1 MALGRKHDLER
12 EEQHVMDGTTKKKL
26 AAGAVAVAALAGG
39 GAALAASGV
48 GSSEDEQAIIDAA
61 ATKLGVK
68 PEALESALEDA
79 LAARIDAAVTA
90 GRLTKEQGAELK
102 ERLEEG
108 ALPLFG
114 GRGLGHHGPGFGFHG
129 PELLDAAA
137 SYLDMT
143 EEALRTQI
151 EDGTSLSEVA
161 ESKGKSVS
169 GLKTAL
175 TNAVK
180 ADLADAVKAG
190 KLTDAQRDEA
200 LSRFEDRLDDL
211 VAREGFGPRGDRDHG
226 PASFERSPGM
236 HM

>member
-1 MALGRKHDLER
+1 
-12 EEQHVMDGTTKKKL
+12 MDGTKKKL

-39 GAALAASGV
+39 GAAVAASGV

-61 ATKLGVK
+61 AKKLGVK

-79 LAARIDAAVTA
+79 LAARIDAAVAA

-102 ERLEEG
+102 ERLKEG
-108 ALPLFG
+108 TLPLFD
-114 GRGLGHHGPGFGFHG
+114 GRGPHHGPGFGFHG

-137 SYLDMT
+137 SYLGMT
-143 EEALRTQI
+143 EAALRTQL
-151 EDGTSLSEVA
+151 EDGKSLSEVA
-161 ESKGKSVS
+161 QSKGKSVS
-169 GLKTAL
+169 DLKTAL
-175 TNAVK
+175 TSAVK

-211 VAREGFGPRGDRDHG
+211 VAREGFGPRGDGDHG
-226 PASFERSPGM
+226 PASFERAPGM

>member
-1 MALGRKHDLER
+1 
-12 EEQHVMDGTTKKKL
+12 MDGTKKKL

-39 GAALAASGV
+39 GAAIAASDV
-48 GSSEDEQAIIDAA
+48 GSNEDEQAIIDAA
-61 ATKLGVK
+61 AKKLGVK

-79 LAARIDAAVTA
+79 LAARIDAAVAA

-102 ERLEEG
+102 DRLKEG
-108 ALPLFG
+108 TLPQFG
-114 GRGLGHHGPGFGFHG
+114 VRVPGHHGPGFGFHG

-137 SYLDMT
+137 SYVGMT
-143 EEALRTQI
+143 EEALRTQL
-151 EDGTSLSEVA
+151 EDGRSLSEVA
-161 ESKGKSVS
+161 QSKGKSVS

-211 VAREGFGPRGDRDHG
+211 VAREGLGPRGDRDHE
-226 PASFERSPGM
+226 AAAVEHAPGM

>member
-1 MALGRKHDLER
+1 
-12 EEQHVMDGTTKKKL
+12 MDGTKKKL

-39 GAALAASGV
+39 GAAVAASGV

-61 ATKLGVK
+61 AKKLGVK

-79 LAARIDAAVTA
+79 LAARIDAAVAA

-102 ERLEEG
+102 ERLKEG
-108 ALPLFG
+108 TLPLFG
-114 GRGLGHHGPGFGFHG
+114 GRGPGHHGPGFGFHG

-137 SYLDMT
+137 SYLGMT
-143 EEALRTQI
+143 EAALRTQL
-151 EDGTSLSEVA
+151 EDGKSLSEVA
-161 ESKGKSVS
+161 QSKGKSVS

-175 TNAVK
+175 TSAVK

-211 VAREGFGPRGDRDHG
+211 VAREGFGPRGDGDHD
-226 PASFERSPGM
+226 PASFERAPGM

>member
-1 MALGRKHDLER
+1 
-12 EEQHVMDGTTKKKL
+12 MDGTKKKL

-39 GAALAASGV
+39 GAAVAASGV

-61 ATKLGVK
+61 AKKLGVK

-79 LAARIDAAVTA
+79 LAARIDAAVAA

-102 ERLEEG
+102 ERLKEG
-108 ALPLFG
+108 TLPLFG
-114 GRGLGHHGPGFGFHG
+114 GRGPGHHGPGFGFHG

-137 SYLDMT
+137 SYLGMT
-143 EEALRTQI
+143 EEALRTQL
-151 EDGTSLSEVA
+151 EDGKSLSEVA
-161 ESKGKSVS
+161 QSKGKSVS

-175 TNAVK
+175 TSAVK

-211 VAREGFGPRGDRDHG
+211 VAREGFGPRGDGDHG
-226 PASFERSPGM
+226 PASFERAPGM

>member
-1 MALGRKHDLER
+1 
-12 EEQHVMDGTTKKKL
+12 MDGTKKKL

-39 GAALAASGV
+39 GAAIAAGGV
-48 GSSEDEQAIIDAA
+48 GSEDEQAIIDAA
-61 ATKLGVK
+61 AKKLGVK

-79 LAARIDAAVTA
+79 LAARIDAAVAA
-90 GRLTKEQGAELK
+90 GRLTKEQGTELK
-102 ERLEEG
+102 EQLKEG
-108 ALPLFG
+108 TLPLFG
-114 GRGLGHHGPGFGFHG
+114 GRGHGHHGPGFGFHG

-137 SYLDMT
+137 SYFGMT
-143 EEALRTQI
+143 EEALRTQL
-151 EDGTSLSEVA
+151 EDGKSLSEVA
-161 ESKGKSVS
+161 QSKGKSVG

-190 KLTDAQRDEA
+190 KLTDAQRDEV

-211 VAREGFGPRGDRDHG
+211 VTREGFGPRGDRDHE
-226 PASFERSPGM
+226 PAAFEHAPGM

>member
-1 MALGRKHDLER
+1 
-12 EEQHVMDGTTKKKL
+12 MDGTKKKL
-26 AAGAVAVAALAGG
+26 ATGAVAVAALAGG
-39 GAALAASGV
+39 GAAIAASGV
-48 GSSEDEQAIIDAA
+48 GSSEDEQAVIDAA
-61 ATKLGVK
+61 AKKLGVK

-79 LAARIDAAVTA
+79 LAARIDAAVAA

-102 ERLEEG
+102 ERLKEG
-108 ALPLFG
+108 TLPLFG
-114 GRGLGHHGPGFGFHG
+114 GRGPGHHGPGFGFHG
-129 PELLDAAA
+129 SELLDTAA
-137 SYLDMT
+137 SYLGMT
-143 EEALRTQI
+143 EAALRTQL
-151 EDGTSLSEVA
+151 EDGKSLSEVA
-161 ESKGKSVS
+161 QSKGKSVS

-211 VAREGFGPRGDRDHG
+211 VTREGFGPPGGDRDH
-226 PASFERSPGM
+226 AAAAFEHAPGM

>member
-1 MALGRKHDLER
+1 
-12 EEQHVMDGTTKKKL
+12 MDKTKKKL
-26 AAGAVAVAALAGG
+26 ATGAVAVAALAGG
-39 GAALAASGV
+39 GAAIAASGV
-48 GSSEDEQAIIDAA
+48 GSTEDEQAVIDAA
-61 ATKLGVK
+61 AKKLGVK

-79 LAARIDAAVTA
+79 LAARIDAAVAA

-102 ERLEEG
+102 ERLKEG
-108 ALPLFG
+108 TLPLFG
-114 GRGLGHHGPGFGFHG
+114 GRGPGHHGPGFGFHG

-137 SYLDMT
+137 SYLGMT
-143 EEALRTQI
+143 ETALRTQL
-151 EDGTSLSEVA
+151 EDGKSLSQVA
-161 ESKGKSVS
+161 QSKGKSVS

-175 TNAVK
+175 TDAVK

-211 VAREGFGPRGDRDHG
+211 VTSEGLGPRGDRDHED
-226 PASFERSPGM
+226 AAFEHAPGM

>member
-1 MALGRKHDLER
+1 
-12 EEQHVMDGTTKKKL
+12 MDKTKKKL
-26 AAGAVAVAALAGG
+26 ATGAVAVAALAGG
-39 GAALAASGV
+39 GAAIAASGV
-48 GSSEDEQAIIDAA
+48 GSSDDEQAVIDAA
-61 ATKLGVK
+61 AKKLGVK

-79 LAARIDAAVTA
+79 LAARIDAAVAA

-102 ERLEEG
+102 ARLKEG
-108 ALPLFG
+108 TLPLFG
-114 GRGLGHHGPGFGFHG
+114 ARGPGHHGPGFGFHG
-129 PELLDAAA
+129 PELLDTAA
-137 SYLDMT
+137 SYLGMT
-143 EEALRTQI
+143 EAALRTQL
-151 EDGTSLSEVA
+151 EDGKSLSEA
-161 ESKGKSVS
+161 AQSKGKSVS

-211 VAREGFGPRGDRDHG
+211 VTREGLGPRGDRDHED
-226 PASFERSPGM
+226 AAFEHAPGM

>member
-1 MALGRKHDLER
+1 
-12 EEQHVMDGTTKKKL
+12 MDKTKKKL
-26 AAGAVAVAALAGG
+26 ATGAVAVAALAGG
-39 GAALAASGV
+39 GAAIAASGV
-48 GSSEDEQAIIDAA
+48 GSSEDEQAVIDAA
-61 ATKLGVK
+61 AEKLGVK

-79 LAARIDAAVTA
+79 LAARIDAAVAA

-102 ERLEEG
+102 ERLKEG
-108 ALPLFG
+108 TLPLFG
-114 GRGLGHHGPGFGFHG
+114 GRGPGHHGPGFGFHG
-129 PELLDAAA
+129 PELLDTAA
-137 SYLDMT
+137 SYLGMT
-143 EEALRTQI
+143 EAALRTQL
-151 EDGTSLSEVA
+151 EDGKSLSEVA
-161 ESKGKSVS
+161 QSKGKSVS

-211 VAREGFGPRGDRDHG
+211 VTREGFPAGDRDH
-226 PASFERSPGM
+226 AAAAFEHAPGM